1 MRLLRTN
8 LRARQRRR
16 NRPGAAGGEVESE
29 SVGVTEEELEE
40 EEEVV
45 VCGRE
50 RSAVTH
56 WNTVAREVLNESVR
70 KRCSKNCIS
79 VS

>member
-1 MRLLRTN
+1 MRLFLTS

-40 EEEVV
+40 E

-56 WNTVAREVLNESVR
+56 WNTVAWEVLNESVR
-70 KRCSKNCIS
+70 KRCSKNWIS

>member
-1 MRLLRTN
+1 MRLFRTN

-40 EEEVV
+40 VV

-50 RSAVTH
+50 RRAVTH

-70 KRCSKNCIS
+70 SRCSRNCIS